1 MSMNRPLL
9 LAVCWCLSIPMF
21 AQVTS
26 SQLDALNKSYD
37 ELKEKEKTLLAEIED
52 VKLNL
57 LRQDLHQNG
66 LPAISIDETIIHHSA
81 LSLVYDEE
89 HEQAKWVAHIITKD
103 IRTGNESRSN
113 DFREDPKVVTG
124 SAAEQ
129 DYFLKFLQADNSYTY
144 DGYGYDRGHLA
155 PSADFRWSAKALS
168 ESYFYSNMSPQ
179 APEFN
184 RGKWAELEGF
194 VRGYLYRN
202 TETQLYVVTGPIL
215 KEGLPKVERSVN
227 GLSLPKLYFKAV
239 VDLQNERAIGFIMP
253 NKEILAPIASFAVSL
268 DKIEEETGLDLFASL
283 DDALEDRLE
292 SQLNIVDW
300 QPPSEQGD
308 VLPLSAPSLPQNTFN
323 TSQAK
328 IHMDTGREISV
339 CGTVVSTKL
348 SKKGNVFL
356 NLDKKF
362 PNQVFSVTIWKDQ
375 LVNFSYLPHE
385 ELMGKQIC
393 VKGVVKNFNGTPSMN
408 VEREEQIRLYEG
420 E

>member
-9 LAVCWCLSIPMF
+9 LALCWCLSTLMF
-21 AQVTS
+21 AQVTP
-26 SQLDALNKSYD
+26 SQLDALNQSYA
-37 ELKEKEKTLLAEIED
+37 ELKEREQTLLAEIEE

-57 LRQDLHQNG
+57 LRQDLHRYG
-66 LPAISIDETIIHHSA
+66 LPATEAGEAIIHHSA

-113 DFREDPKVVTG
+113 DFREDPKVTTG

-184 RGKWAELEGF
+184 RGKWAD
-194 VRGYLYRN
+194 LYRN

-215 KEGLPKVERSVN
+215 QADLPKVERSVN

-283 DDALEDRLE
+283 DDALEGRLE
-292 SQLNIVDW
+292 SQLNIADW
-300 QPPSEQGD
+300 QPPTEQGD
-308 VLPLSAPSLPQNTFN
+308 VVPLAAPSLPQNTFN
-323 TSQAK
+323 TTQAK

-393 VKGVVKNFNGTPSMN
+393 VKGIVKNFNGTPSMN

>member
-37 ELKEKEKTLLAEIED
+37 ELKEKEKTLLAEIEE